1 VAMMETFDPGKLY
14 YEVIRLSHFMPEYE
28 AGLSKAILLND
39 YPVIKRRIAY
49 ICEELERIGFSYSL
63 DPARELHQVIFEEI
77 KKSAVK
83 AQHENWILLP
93 PQTVHRYHMHVRD
106 LSVSLEREL
115 SKKLVMFLPEDKIGY
130 FDGSKNLFPIIV
142 RERFPSANI
151 DMDEAAK
158 CFALERYTAS
168 VFHSMRIME
177 AGLNT
182 MGKSLNLEVGKNRHD
197 ALEDIQKAIDFC
209 SRTPTSGWE
218 DVQPFYSE
226 AVTHFSNVKAAWRDH
241 TMHIKQHYDEPGSL
255 GIFNSVSDF
264 MRHLA
269 KRLHE

>member
-1 VAMMETFDPGKLY
+1 METFDPGKLY
-14 YEVIRLSHFMPEYE
+14 YEVLRLSLFMPEYE
-28 AGLSKAILLND
+28 AGVSKAILVND
-39 YPVIKRRIAY
+39 YTVIKRRIAY

-63 DPARELHQVIFEEI
+63 GPAGELYEVIFEQI

-83 AQHENWILLP
+83 GEPENWILLP

-115 SKKLVMFLPEDKIGY
+115 SKKLVMFLSENKIGY
-130 FDGSKNLFPIIV
+130 FDGSKNLFSIKV
-142 RERFPSANI
+142 RESFPSANI

-177 AGLNT
+177 AGLNEL
-182 MGKSLNLEVGKNRHD
+182 GESLNLEVGKNLEN
-197 ALEDIQKAIDFC
+197 ALQDIQEKIDFC
-209 SRTPTSGWE
+209 SRTPTPAWK
-218 DVQPFYSE
+218 DVQSFYSE
-226 AVTHFSNVKAAWRDH
+226 AVSHIANLKDAWRNH
-241 TMHIKQHYDEPGSL
+241 TMQIKQHYDEPESIRIL
-255 GIFNSVSDF
+255 NSVSDF

-269 KRLHE
+269 KKLHE

>member
-1 VAMMETFDPGKLY
+1 METFDPGKLY
-14 YEVIRLSHFMPEYE
+14 YEVLRLSHFMPEYE
-28 AGLSKAILLND
+28 AGMSKAILLND

-63 DPARELHQVIFEEI
+63 GPARELHDVIFEQI

-83 AQHENWILLP
+83 AQHETWILLP
-93 PQTVHRYHMHVRD
+93 PQTVHRYHMDVRD

-130 FDGSKNLFPIIV
+130 FDSSKNLFSIKV
-142 RERFPSANI
+142 RESFPSAKI

-177 AGLNT
+177 AGLNK
-182 MGKSLNLEVGKNRHD
+182 MHESLSLKVGKNLD
-197 ALEDIQKAIDFC
+197 NALQDIQKEIDFC
-209 SRTPTSGWE
+209 SRTPTSAWK
-218 DVQPFYSE
+218 DVQSFYSE
-226 AVTHFSNVKAAWRDH
+226 AADYFRNLKDAWRDY
-241 TMHIKQHYDEPGSL
+241 TMHVKQHYDEPGSM
-255 GIFNSVSDF
+255 GILNSVSDF